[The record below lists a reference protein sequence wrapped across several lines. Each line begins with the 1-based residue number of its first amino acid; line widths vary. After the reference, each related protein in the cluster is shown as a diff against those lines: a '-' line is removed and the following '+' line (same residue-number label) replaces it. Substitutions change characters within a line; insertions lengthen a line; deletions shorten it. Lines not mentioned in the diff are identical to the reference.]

1 MLTTL
6 NVNLKDFIW
15 SIFRNNFDDT
25 EDAIGKRITIYN
37 DKTKP
42 VATSHKAKAI
52 DAERSTDEIFADI
65 QNILN
70 GM

>member
-1 MLTTL
+1 M
-6 NVNLKDFIW
+6 K
-15 SIFRNNFDDT
+15 
-25 EDAIGKRITIYN
+25 KRITIYN

-52 DAERSTDEIFADI
+52 NAERSTDEIFADI